1 MSRSHPAHSATDCL
15 INLVATML
23 VLVALPA
30 LGQESKHPP
39 LSPPAIQP
47 GQAQS
52 DAVFANYRFRDE
64 ETLRQVR
71 IHYVTLGHP
80 HKDSQGRVDNAI
92 LLLHWTNASS
102 QALLT
107 SEFQSALFAPG
118 APLDTSQYFIIIPD
132 DIGHG
137 RSSKP
142 SDGLKAAFP
151 HYDYGDMVDLQHRV
165 VTDSLGVDHL
175 RAVIGMSMGC
185 MNAWQWAEEFP
196 DAMDGIMPI
205 ACFPAPISGRNL
217 LWRRMLIDGIRSD
230 PAWDGGNYQ
239 KQPPSALQGSLLA
252 RMMIDGVPALQQ
264 EVPNAEAA
272 DSLIHGVGGQSATD
286 ANDLLYAFESSRDF
300 NAEPGLPQIKTKV
313 FALNFA
319 DDEFYRDSLQIL
331 ERDAQTLSRKQIV
344 VRAVSKGS
352 VGHLSMARPGLWQDQ
367 IAAFMNWLKVDRSTP
382 DTPTRPSSPRAA
394 MSDYPQQ

>member
-1 MSRSHPAHSATDCL
+1 MSRSHPVHNATDRL
-15 INLVATML
+15 TNLFATML
-23 VLVALPA
+23 VLFALPA
-30 LGQESKHPP
+30 LGQESIQPP
-39 LSPPAIQP
+39 LSPPAIRLDQV
-47 GQAQS
+47 QS
-52 DAVFANYRFRDE
+52 DSVFPSYRFRDG
-64 ETLRQVR
+64 ETLPKVR

-92 LLLHWTNASS
+92 LLLHWTNSSS

-118 APLDTSQYFIIIPD
+118 APLDTSLYFVIIPD

-137 RSSKP
+137 KSSKP

-151 HYDYGDMVDLQHRV
+151 HYGYGDMVDLQHKL
-165 VTDSLGVDHL
+165 VTESLGIGHL

-196 DAMDGIMPI
+196 EAMDGIMPV

-239 KQPPSALQGSLLA
+239 KQPPSALHGSLLA

-264 EVPNAEAA
+264 EIPNAEAA
-272 DSLIHGVGGQSATD
+272 DAVIRGVGVQSVTD

-352 VGHLSMARPGLWQDQ
+352 VGHLSMAHPGLWKDQ
-367 IAAFMNWLKVDRSTP
+367 IAAFMNWLKVG
-382 DTPTRPSSPRAA
+382 
-394 MSDYPQQ
+394 